1 MSDTYVY
8 DKSKYHMTGQPSGA
22 ASWEHASG
30 TALFFLHWCIDQ
42 NLVSEYF
49 IEESR
54 ESFED
59 YRGGRCSLFHLYEK
73 EWDMVLLSD
82 MLSDEGNA
90 FALAYFEYDK
100 GKYLQDFFVT
110 LNSGKDGYIV
120 YSEEDYL
127 RFKPLLDSRYL
138 AWKTGDLQAVRNVVP
153 AKKWWQFWK

>member
-1 MSDTYVY
+1 
-8 DKSKYHMTGQPSGA
+8 
-22 ASWEHASG
+22 
-30 TALFFLHWCIDQ
+30 
-42 NLVSEYF
+42 
-49 IEESR
+49 
-54 ESFED
+54 
-59 YRGGRCSLFHLYEK
+59 
-73 EWDMVLLSD
+73 MVLLSD